1 MAPAE
6 PMLVLNNSEGVVETV
21 EKAIVENSIPVTKS
35 SKNNSGNL
43 VVVCD
48 SHDSCEKLQNIISS
62 KDENVE
68 MRSTT
73 KKKPSI
79 TIVGFSKQF
88 NKEEIVSQMVSQNQ
102 YVKQFSTV
110 NDINEHIEIHDIKPT
125 RSKPSVFQAFASVSE
140 VLRKGFGNYYD
151 KVTIGLTNCRIYDR
165 FHVKRCNNCQV
176 IGHYYKECP
185 TPTEPSCAKCSLK
198 HQTQSCTVTDYKCIN
213 CSKAGRVAN
222 HSAFDPKCP
231 AVKSEVDKKKTL
243 NSQRMTMGHR

>member
-1 MAPAE
+1 MKSDLEEIKNLLLKEKSPTAKQEKSKPSYTSSGDNIWFDKARLESTKVAPAE

-140 VLRKGFGNYYD
+140 VLRKGFGNYND
-151 KVTIGLTNCRIYDR
+151 KVTVGLTMACLIYNIKQAMVSLT
-165 FHVKRCNNCQV
+165 VK
-176 IGHYYKECP
+176 YMK
-185 TPTEPSCAKCSLK
+185 
-198 HQTQSCTVTDYKCIN
+198 D
-213 CSKAGRVAN
+213 
-222 HSAFDPKCP
+222 F
-231 AVKSEVDKKKTL
+231 
-243 NSQRMTMGHR
+243 M